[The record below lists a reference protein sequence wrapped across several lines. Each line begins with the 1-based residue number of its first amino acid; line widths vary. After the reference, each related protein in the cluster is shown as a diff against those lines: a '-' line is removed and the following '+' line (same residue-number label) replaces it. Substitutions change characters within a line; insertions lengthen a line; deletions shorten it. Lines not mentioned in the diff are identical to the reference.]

1 MSVMGNNRINILR
14 LAVIAALVLSL
25 GGCLSAP
32 DLSAL
37 SQDPA
42 PICLRITSIYGTAEA
57 SRYHGCDLTALA
69 ATAGK

>member
-1 MSVMGNNRINILR
+1 MTRRYIPP
-14 LAVIAALVLSL
+14 VIFAALALSL

-37 SQDPA
+37 AQDPA

-69 ATAGK
+69 ASSGK